1 MKILVIALMF
11 IEVLFPQDNK
21 EAKAFVMQNS
31 QTENLDEK
39 SAEQVLLKNI
49 AEKLE
54 WLENQ
59 RERLGE
65 VDWKQELENYKDSE
79 AERRQEDRLYFQSK
93 LAEFEA
99 TASEQS
105 YDVEKQAMLR
115 QDSVRLQAINEEIQ
129 NLKSFLGTT
138 DLTDSAS
145 TIAQSSVQRKLSE
158 KASLDS
164 QIAEKLAMLD
174 QVQND
179 LDSQAHSGGASKSRT
194 VFAQEYG
201 VLTTDGQMMTGELI
215 SLNKEGIK
223 LKSKYG
229 VIDVK
234 TDSIMMITY
243 PSFKNQL
250 ENIFGIDNLF
260 SNEEKEIED
269 EIHQLE
275 KDLESLQSS
284 MNPSKIIPEKEIK
297 EKEPRVKFIPYDDPP
312 VPLKAIRPTYPKVA
326 KEKGIEG
333 TVVVQV
339 FVNEKGRVT
348 ETAILRGTPD
358 SGLDEAAIKAIE
370 KVKFRPARQGNKKVG
385 VWISIP
391 VNFRLPRGGFW

>member
-1 MKILVIALMF
+1 MKKILHITL
-11 IEVLFPQDNK
+11 I
-21 EAKAFVMQNS
+21 
-31 QTENLDEK
+31 
-39 SAEQVLLKNI
+39 
-49 AEKLE
+49 
-54 WLENQ
+54 
-59 RERLGE
+59 
-65 VDWKQELENYKDSE
+65 
-79 AERRQEDRLYFQSK
+79 LYFTSI
-93 LAEFEA
+93 
-99 TASEQS
+99 T
-105 YDVEKQAMLR
+105 
-115 QDSVRLQAINEEIQ
+115 
-129 NLKSFLGTT
+129 
-138 DLTDSAS
+138 
-145 TIAQSSVQRKLSE
+145 
-158 KASLDS
+158 
-164 QIAEKLAMLD
+164 
-174 QVQND
+174 
-179 LDSQAHSGGASKSRT
+179 
-194 VFAQEYG
+194 AQEYG

-234 TDSIMMITY
+234 ADSIMMITY

-312 VPLKAIRPTYPKVA
+312 RPLTPIRPKYPKAA

-333 TVVVQV
+333 TVIVQV
-339 FVNEKGRVT
+339 FIDEKGRVK
-348 ETAILRGTPD
+348 ETKIMKGIPN
-358 SGLDEAAIKAIE
+358 SGLDEAAIEAIKKTRFIPAKARE
-370 KVKFRPARQGNKKVG
+370 KKVG

-391 VNFRLPRGGFW
+391 VNFRLK